1 MKLIDLSA
9 VRAGLTYSAG
19 HGRIVLLAAL
29 IYALAYAIE
38 SLTAFRLATGEGP
51 LWHWIVAMMI
61 GFVAIIPALAAFV
74 RIGLGQPARLAA
86 GDDERR
92 LLGVMALIWVL
103 LFTVLGTA
111 GLAVMFMFTA
121 LAVINVDVNAQPPEG
136 LVDIYA
142 LFGAGEWVVAVIL
155 LAAFAGFS
163 LWFVSRLAISLPAT
177 LESGRVRV
185 LSIWPA
191 SSGHWIEIG
200 LSLLAAAAPGLLILI
215 GFNYLAASLTGVWP
229 GAPWAGVDGMAASVI
244 LVTLLGA
251 LHGVLKIALAAA
263 PACVALGTLY
273 VKYRSEP
280 RLGD

>member
-1 MKLIDLSA
+1 MKLIDMSA
-9 VRAGLTYSAG
+9 VHTGLTRAAR
-19 HGRIVLLAAL
+19 HGRIALVAAL
-29 IYALAYAIE
+29 IYALAYALE

-51 LWHWIVAMMI
+51 LSHWLLAMLI
-61 GFVAIIPALAAFV
+61 GFVAITPALAAFV
-74 RIGLGQPARLAA
+74 RIGLGQAARLAA

-142 LFGAGEWVVAVIL
+142 LFGAGEWVVAMVL

-191 SSGHWIEIG
+191 SSGHWIEIS
-200 LSLLAAAAPGLLILI
+200 LTLLAAAAPGLLILT

-229 GAPWAGVDGMAASVI
+229 GAPWAGGDGMGASAI

-251 LHGVLKIALAAA
+251 LHGFLKIALAAA
-263 PACVALGTLY
+263 PACVALGALY
-273 VKYRSEP
+273 LKYRPEP
-280 RLGD
+280 RPDA